1 MRIVTDEKDR
11 QAYKEFLEKHER
23 CNFQQS
29 PEWAK
34 VKGNWINEIV
44 LAEDESGKIIG
55 AVSILIRKI
64 PIFGNIMYS
73 SRGPTCDIH
82 DISVMKQLTDGIKE
96 LAKKYKA
103 IVYKAEP
110 DILSSDEEYRK
121 IVTSLGYK
129 IKDDA
134 KNFREEIQPRYVFRL
149 DIKGK
154 TEELLFVNSNCE
166 RLKDDV
172 KIIHKAIYIDNPFV
186 VDELSRYRDSGNP
199 MNDMLIGLL
208 TAKERDN
215 VMDGIVES
223 VRAKEKL
230 NDIYRT
236 LQNVIEGEIL
246 FNQSNEEYYLK
257 NKKFSEPISFHNLS
271 TGMKS
276 FVILKMLL
284 ERGCL
289 KEKDVVIL
297 DEPEI
302 HLHPQW
308 QIAYAELLVLLQKQ
322 FDLSVVVTTHSPYF
336 VDAINLFSCKYATDS
351 SVNYYI
357 SSVDNNRVNMKNV
370 TDNIEEI
377 YKKMVSPIEALDTL
391 RYELNNG

>member
-149 DIKGK
+149 DIKNKTEDEIFAGFHSK
-154 TEELLFVNSNCE
+154 TRYNVRLAIKKGVEVKEGTREDLKDFHKIMIETGNRDGFITRPLSYFEKMYDELARKKGFRLIGDIKMPLLVSAVDIGESKEYIFTNCASRKNIKDNYITEIGIGRAVRASSSFPAIFCPCEYKNHIFMDGGVLNNLPTEELKKVYTG
-166 RLKDDV
+166 
-172 KIIHKAIYIDNPFV
+172 KIISVNFESDPVYNDYDIMNIIMKTLDIMGNKLSINSLKKSDFVLTVPTDGTGLIDVDKMDICYKYGYEIAIKNIDKI
-186 VDELSRYRDSGNP
+186 R
-199 MNDMLIGLL
+199 
-208 TAKERDN
+208 
-215 VMDGIVES
+215 
-223 VRAKEKL
+223 
-230 NDIYRT
+230 
-236 LQNVIEGEIL
+236 
-246 FNQSNEEYYLK
+246 
-257 NKKFSEPISFHNLS
+257 
-271 TGMKS
+271 
-276 FVILKMLL
+276 KML
-284 ERGCL
+284 E
-289 KEKDVVIL
+289 
-297 DEPEI
+297 
-302 HLHPQW
+302 
-308 QIAYAELLVLLQKQ
+308 
-322 FDLSVVVTTHSPYF
+322 
-336 VDAINLFSCKYATDS
+336 
-351 SVNYYI
+351 
-357 SSVDNNRVNMKNV
+357 
-370 TDNIEEI
+370 
-377 YKKMVSPIEALDTL
+377 
-391 RYELNNG
+391 